1 MKARVDGRILLGEK
15 GVQKVG
21 DCEKEAVKFIVQD
34 EKRNEILCY
43 VTNKD
48 LVKTLLEEKDILT
61 EIALS
66 LSGEIQY
73 KPGQRNPVFVVESI
87 WIPASDLTLI
97 RGTKTGLPAY
107 VEGIVAIEK

>member
-1 MKARVDGRILLGEK
+1 
-15 GVQKVG
+15 VG

-34 EKRNEILCY
+34 EKQNEILCY

>member
-15 GVQKVG
+15 GIQKVG

-34 EKRNEILCY
+34 ERQNEILCY
-43 VTNKD
+43 VANKG
-48 LVKTLLEEKDILT
+48 LVKTLLEYKDVLT
-61 EIALS
+61 EIVLS

-73 KPGQRNPVFVVESI
+73 KPGQSKPVFVVESI
-87 WIPASDLTLI
+87 MIPASDLPLI